1 MAYNT
6 YPAVDD
12 STLRFPPGVRSAIAT
27 SPEVVAAIESRIPDI
42 PDTGSTVRV
51 KVVTGLE
58 VRPNVD
64 FVIWLGG
71 TSRPANM
78 FEGDV
83 QLTTAGIAPP
93 TPPSITTSSFNSMSV
108 GAAFNQIMS
117 ASGVGPFTW
126 GATGLPAGLTM
137 NSSGVLSGTPT
148 TVSSGSAIVSC
159 TNSGG
164 TATRTISWSVS
175 ATATA
180 PVIAAS
186 PAPPAG
192 QTGVAYA
199 WTPGRSGST
208 PMAWG
213 VSVGSLPPGLTIN
226 SSTGALS
233 GTPTTAGTYAFTL
246 QATNSAGSGTR
257 SFSITVALA
266 PADIITVFG
275 STAPAEPLSYTDGGA
290 GSWYSH
296 MFYVPASGGSLET
309 SSIVGARL
317 YIPAGSS
324 HIGQTWRA
332 AVVTPTAITGSTFGG
347 QSQYDSNGT
356 KAEGSVLIAGW
367 NEVNFPAEYAGPD
380 NSQAFMIGI
389 QIGDGTRYVHVAT
402 GMTTAFISAPGGAN
416 FVLAEAALRSWYRDD
431 QFDSTLWYGI
441 DVKVR
446 TP

>member
-12 STLRFPPGVRSAIAT
+12 STLRFPPGVRAAIAN
-27 SPEVVAAIESRIPDI
+27 SPEVVDAIESRIPEI
-42 PDTGSTVRV
+42 PDQGSTVRV
-51 KVVTGLE
+51 NVVTGLE
-58 VRPNVD
+58 VRPNAN

-71 TSRPANM
+71 DSRPANM
-78 FEGDV
+78 FDGDV
-83 QLTTAGIAPP
+83 QLTTSGIAPAE
-93 TPPSITTSSFNSMSV
+93 PPVITTSSFNSMSV

-126 GATGLPAGLTM
+126 SASGLPAGLTM

-164 TATRTISWSVS
+164 TTNRTISWSVS

-180 PVIAAS
+180 PVISAS
-186 PAPPAG
+186 PAPPSG
-192 QTGVAYA
+192 QTGVAYS
-199 WTPGRSGST
+199 WTPGRTGST
-208 PMAWG
+208 PMSWG
-213 VSVGSLPPGLTIN
+213 VSVGSLPPGLTIS

-257 SFSITVALA
+257 NFSITVAIA
-266 PADIITVFG
+266 PADIVTVFG
-275 STAPAEPLSYTDGGA
+275 STAPAEPLSYSDAET
-290 GSWYSH
+290 GSWNSH
-296 MFYVPASGGSLET
+296 MFYVPASGPSLET
-309 SSIVGARL
+309 ASIVGARL

-324 HIGQTWRA
+324 HIGQPWRA
-332 AVVTPTAITGSTFGG
+332 ATVIPVAISGATFGG

-356 KAEGSVLIAGW
+356 KAEGAVLIAGW
-367 NEVNFPAEYAGPD
+367 NEVNFPSEYAAVD
-380 NSQAFMIGI
+380 NATGFMIGV

-402 GMTTAFISAPGGAN
+402 GMTTAFINAQAGAN
-416 FVLAEAALRSWYRDD
+416 FVLAETEFRAWYRDD
-431 QFDSTLWYGI
+431 QFDSVLWYGI

-446 TP
+446 IP